1 MSFDVMSRVEDL
13 RAQAQQLYEQAL
25 KIKDG
30 DERLVI
36 ILRAM
41 ELETEA
47 DVLERR
53 RPPTPASERSVVQ
66 QQQQPQSKDEGG
78 ADEDS

>member
-1 MSFDVMSRVEDL
+1 MSRIADL
-13 RAQAQQLYEQAL
+13 RAEAQKLYEQAL

-30 DERLVI
+30 DERLAL

-41 ELETEA
+41 ELDTEA

-53 RPPTPASERSVVQ
+53 LPEPAPGRPAAEQPAMQ
-66 QQQQPQSKDEGG
+66 QQQQPQAKD
-78 ADEDS
+78 DSEAE

>member
-1 MSFDVMSRVEDL
+1 MNRIEDL
-13 RAQAQQLYEQAL
+13 RAEAQQLYEQAL

-30 DERLVI
+30 DERLAF

-41 ELETEA
+41 ELDTEA

-53 RPPTPASERSVVQ
+53 LPPLALEQPVMQ
-66 QQQQPQSKDEGG
+66 QQQQPQASDDSE
-78 ADEDS
+78 AD

>member
-1 MSFDVMSRVEDL
+1 MSRIEDL

-30 DERLVI
+30 DERLVL

-41 ELETEA
+41 EFETEA

-53 RPPTPASERSVVQ
+53 LPPTTAREQSVVQ
-66 QQQQPQSKDEGG
+66 QQQQPQAKDENQ
-78 ADEDS
+78 ED

>member
-1 MSFDVMSRVEDL
+1 MSRIEDL
-13 RAQAQQLYEQAL
+13 RTEAQKLYEQAI

-30 DERLVI
+30 DERLVV

-47 DVLERR
+47 DVLERGV
-53 RPPTPASERSVVQ
+53 PVPMPARQQSVAQ
-66 QQQQPQSKDEGG
+66 QQQQPQAKDESE
-78 ADEDS
+78 AE

>member
-1 MSFDVMSRVEDL
+1 MSRIVDL
-13 RAQAQQLYEQAL
+13 RAEAQKLYEQAL

-30 DERLVI
+30 DERLVL

-41 ELETEA
+41 ELDTEA

-53 RPPTPASERSVVQ
+53 LPSLPTPVLERPAAQ
-66 QQQQPQSKDEGG
+66 QQQQPQAKDESE
-78 ADEDS
+78 AEK